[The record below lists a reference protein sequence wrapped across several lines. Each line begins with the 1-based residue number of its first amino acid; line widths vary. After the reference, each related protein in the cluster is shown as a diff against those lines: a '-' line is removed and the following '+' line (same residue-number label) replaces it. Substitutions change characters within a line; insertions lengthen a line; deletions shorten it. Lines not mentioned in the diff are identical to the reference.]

1 MKNPSLWEAMAH
13 MDPLLIEE
21 ADRPVARRRR
31 SVGRTLCIAAAAC
44 LLLAVGVLASEE
56 LFGFRILEVRN
67 DEEGAR
73 HSLSVEDAVYFPAEQ
88 FSKTVQ
94 ERLAAGGDPTTVLEE
109 LPTSGEGTASAARIE
124 VDVPKFD
131 TYAEAAAYL
140 GEDIPL
146 APESTALAGRLG
158 QQIHVSTNRNAVT
171 LSTVY
176 SIEETGV
183 LFSANVFVEGGTPPT
198 FGSYYGYTGE
208 VELRQET
215 AQTGTGCPALI
226 YHTAGEHNTCEA
238 YFIREGIVY
247 NLFLTDTND
256 MSVLQRILD
265 TF

>member
-1 MKNPSLWEAMAH
+1 MGGHGTHGSP
-13 MDPLLIEE
+13 
-21 ADRPVARRRR
+21 ADRGGGPARCPPETICGPDAVHRRGGLPAAGGGGAGVGGAVWLPHFGGPKRRGGRTPQPVRGRRR
-31 SVGRTLCIAAAAC
+31 VLPGR
-44 LLLAVGVLASEE
+44 AVQQDRTG
-56 LFGFRILEVRN
+56 
-67 DEEGAR
+67 
-73 HSLSVEDAVYFPAEQ
+73 
-88 FSKTVQ
+88 
-94 ERLAAGGDPTTVLEE
+94 AAGGDPTTVLEE

>member
-44 LLLAVGVLASEE
+44 LLLAVGVLASEA

-73 HSLSVEDAVYFPAEQ
+73 YSLTVEDAVQFPVEQ
-88 FSKTVQ
+88 FGEMVQ
-94 ERLAAGGDPTTVLEE
+94 KRIATGGDPTTVIEE
-109 LPTSGEGTASAARIE
+109 HPANESG
-124 VDVPKFD
+124 VDVSTIQQIDVPWFD

-140 GEDIPL
+140 GENIPL
-146 APESTALAGRLG
+146 AAESAALAGHGSRK
-158 QQIHVSTNRNAVT
+158 IRVSTASNVVT
-171 LSTVY
+171 LSTIY
-176 SIEETGV
+176 ELEETGV
-183 LFSANVFVEGGTPPT
+183 MFSAAAFVEGGMSPT
-198 FGSYYGYTGE
+198 YGSADGASGI
-208 VELRQET
+208 ELTQET

-226 YHTAGEHNTCEA
+226 YRTGGERNTCEA

>member
-21 ADRPVARRRR
+21 ADLPAARRRR
-31 SVGRTLCIAAAAC
+31 PLGRTLCIAAAAC

-56 LFGFRILEVRN
+56 LFGFRILEARN
-67 DEEGAR
+67 DEEGTR
-73 HSLSVEDAVYFPAEQ
+73 YSLTVEDAVQFPVEQ
-88 FSKTVQ
+88 FGETVQ
-94 ERLAAGGDPTTVLEE
+94 KRIAGGGDPTTVIEE
-109 LPTSGEGTASAARIE
+109 SPANESGMDVSKIQ
-124 VDVPKFD
+124 VDVPWFD

-140 GEDIPL
+140 GENIPL
-146 APESTALAGRLG
+146 AAESAALAGHSSRK
-158 QQIHVSTNRNAVT
+158 IRVSTASNVVT
-171 LSTVY
+171 LSTIY
-176 SIEETGV
+176 ELEETGV
-183 LFSANVFVEGGTPPT
+183 MFSAAAFVEGGMFPT
-198 FGSYYGYTGE
+198 YGSADGTSGI
-208 VELRQET
+208 ELTQET

-226 YHTAGEHNTCEA
+226 YRTAGEHNTCEA